1 MERYRNL
8 DGNSGVAAFRIGDA
22 FIEVRFEEG
31 GTYLYNHDTPGA
43 RDVAA
48 MQRHA
53 RAGRGLATYINQ
65 HVRDRYAARLD

>member
-8 DGNSGVAAFRIGDA
+8 DGNSGVAAYRIGDA
-22 FIEVRFEEG
+22 FIEVRFLG
-31 GTYLYNHDTPGA
+31 SGTYLYNHAVPGA

-48 MQRHA
+48 MQRLA
-53 RAGRGLATYINQ
+53 VAGRGLATYINQ